1 MRPRSDGTSSS
12 WPAPG
17 TAAMVFSKSAIC
29 ELWMSTKKKAGASF
43 GMRCVICSRRLPSIS
58 AVATSTVRPR
68 PSDSMTIG
76 VGEPGR
82 WRLASASR
90 SAASLGLPTRAATH
104 ISAARQQREGDEGA
118 DRAQHEP
125 ARGAPARGAT

>member
-12 WPAPG
+12 LPAPG

-90 SAASLGLPTRAATH
+90 SAANLGLPTRAAAH
-104 ISAARQQREGDEGA
+104 ISP
-118 DRAQHEP
+118 RASSGKAMKAPIAPSTNQP
-125 ARGAPARGAT
+125 AVRRSGAT